1 LASTS
6 AIYDA
11 PYDGN
16 GDGSSSYDGNGNG
29 NGSPVSSSPSMHAA
43 KCNQHL
49 GGLGLSLECASTV
62 TKLATYLE
70 IALLSQDRIKEIL
83 EERNPTEKEREV
95 D

>member
-1 LASTS
+1 M
-6 AIYDA
+6 Y
-11 PYDGN
+11 
-16 GDGSSSYDGNGNG
+16 
-29 NGSPVSSSPSMHAA
+29 AA

-62 TKLATYLE
+62 TKLATNLE
-70 IALLSQDRIKEIL
+70 IALLSQDRITEIL